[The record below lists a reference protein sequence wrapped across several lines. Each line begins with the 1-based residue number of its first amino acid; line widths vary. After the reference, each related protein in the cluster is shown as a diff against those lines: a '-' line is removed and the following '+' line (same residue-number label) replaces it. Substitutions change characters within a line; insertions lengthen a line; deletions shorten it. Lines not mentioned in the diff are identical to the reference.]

1 MILMIVILAFA
12 CAVTPMMS
20 PFDSVTIQ
28 MLVTALMLVYAAI
41 VLMVVQP

>member
-1 MILMIVILAFA
+1 MIVLVVILAFA

-28 MLVTALMLVYAAI
+28 MLVTGGMLVYAAF
-41 VLMVVQP
+41 VLAVVHP